1 MNARRYFIA
10 IALMAA
16 PTVATFQPAVAAPG
30 IKHTFFM
37 RGSVVN
43 VDGEGIV
50 VCVGKIDGAQTG
62 QVLNVYRNVYRP
74 GPRNG
79 ASFTRTSIGTVRVG
93 TSVNDHFSNASVL
106 KGDVKVNDIVELE
119 RRVG

>member
-1 MNARRYFIA
+1 MNARRIFIA
-10 IALMAA
+10 VALLASLV
-16 PTVATFQPAVAAPG
+16 VATFQPAIAAPG

-43 VDGEGIV
+43 VDGGVV
-50 VCVGKIDGAQTG
+50 VCVGKIDGAQNG
-62 QVLNVYRNVYRP
+62 QILNVYRNVYRR
-74 GPRNG
+74 GRRND

-93 TSVNDHFSNASVL
+93 TAVNDHFSNVSVVT
-106 KGDVKVNDIVELE
+106 GDVKVNDIVELE